1 MEYPASKLANLHVT
15 RHPKKSSFE
24 LIWTNHRQK
33 ISLTII
39 EWCKRN
45 LPAMG
50 PPPQRNYIWKILT
63 EFFVFV
69 YWSGH
74 FANVFNSSIPTS
86 INFPYCEI
94 NTSSD
99 QNLHSPNVNHNE
111 KGKPLIMGSTNLS
124 LVFLSCFN
132 SFFLTKLIDW
142 FWDKGDATGQV
153 IFKILPRKYSKQT

>member
-1 MEYPASKLANLHVT
+1 MSDVNETFQPWVPL
-15 RHPKKSSFE
+15 PKE
-24 LIWTNHRQK
+24 I
-33 ISLTII
+33 ISGRFWL
-39 EWCKRN
+39 K
-45 LPAMG
+45 
-50 PPPQRNYIWKILT
+50 
-63 EFFVFV
+63 FFVFV

-111 KGKPLIMGSTNLS
+111 KGKPLIMLSTNLS

-132 SFFLTKLIDW
+132 SFFFLPNSLTDSGTKGMPPDKLSLKFYHVNIVN
-142 FWDKGDATGQV
+142 K
-153 IFKILPRKYSKQT
+153 PRRSW